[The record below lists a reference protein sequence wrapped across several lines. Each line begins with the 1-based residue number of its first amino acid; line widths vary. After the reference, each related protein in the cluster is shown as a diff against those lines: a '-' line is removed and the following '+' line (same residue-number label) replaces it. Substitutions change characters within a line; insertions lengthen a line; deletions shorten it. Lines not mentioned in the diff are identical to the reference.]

1 MLLLF
6 QGYFPQDVEPTPPE
20 PEIVTVP
27 HGGYR
32 IPEVR
37 KKLLYIY
44 KIEDIEK
51 LTEEEMLALW
61 SFTEIL

>member
-6 QGYFPQDVEPTPPE
+6 QGYYPQEVEIQVTPP
-20 PEIVTVP
+20 PTIP

-32 IPEVR
+32 LPEVR

-44 KIEDIEK
+44 TPEDIDR
-51 LTEEEMLALW
+51 LDEEEMLALW
-61 SFTEIL
+61 AFTEIL